1 MVLQLNVAFEFG
13 LDILRLSIW
22 VEAKH
27 ALSFKN
33 NCANTHFTIAL
44 SPRLDKSDPMQS
56 KFMSY
61 PAHVKAVTALGLPL
75 VGGHLAQI
83 AIGVTDTV
91 MLGWYGVD
99 ALAAVT
105 LASSYFFVLFLMGAG
120 FAFAVMPMV
129 ATFAAEEDDVNIRRV
144 TRMGLWLSLAY
155 AVIIMPFMIWS
166 EALLLLMGQTETVA
180 SDAQGYLR
188 IAGFGMF
195 PWLVAMVIKSY
206 LAALEKT
213 QVVFW
218 IAVLA
223 TVCNGFIN
231 YAFIFGNW
239 GAPEL
244 GIEGAAIASL
254 TTQVVAMA
262 GMVAYALM
270 VLPQHQ
276 LLVRFWKADWEMLV
290 RVFRLGVPI
299 GFTGLS
305 ETGLFAATAVMMGWL
320 GTVPLAAHGIA
331 LQCASIT
338 FMLHLGISNVATI
351 RAGNAY
357 GRGDRNH
364 LARGA
369 RVVFVMSLIAALVTI
384 VGFLVWPEPL
394 VLAFIQDGEPAR
406 DQIVAIGVVLLAMA
420 ALFQLVDGAQV
431 VALGLLR
438 GVQDTNIPMV
448 IAAIS
453 YWGIGMPCSYI
464 FGFVLGYEGV
474 GVWMGLVV
482 GLACAAILLS
492 ARFWRVII
500 GRVGSNT

>member
-1 MVLQLNVAFEFG
+1 
-13 LDILRLSIW
+13 
-22 VEAKH
+22 
-27 ALSFKN
+27 
-33 NCANTHFTIAL
+33 
-44 SPRLDKSDPMQS
+44 
-56 KFMSY
+56 MSY
-61 PAHVKAVTALGLPL
+61 PAHARAVTTLGLPL

-129 ATFAAEEDDVNIRRV
+129 ATFDAEDDEISIRRV

-155 AVIIMPFMIWS
+155 AVVIMPFMIWS

-180 SDAQGYLR
+180 ADAQNYLR
-188 IAGFGMF
+188 IAGYGMF
-195 PWLVAMVIKSY
+195 PWLVAMVVKSY
-206 LAALEKT
+206 LAALERT

-218 IAVLA
+218 IAVL
-223 TVCNGFIN
+223 TTLCNGLIN
-231 YAFIFGNW
+231 YALIFGNW

-244 GIEGAAIASL
+244 GIAGAATASL
-254 TTQVVAMA
+254 VTQAI
-262 GMVAYALM
+262 GMVGIVAYALY
-270 VLPQHQ
+270 VLPHHQ
-276 LLVRFWKADWEMLV
+276 LFVRFWKADWEMLS

-357 GRGDRNH
+357 GRGDRDH

-369 RVVFVMSLIAALVTI
+369 RVVFIMSLITAVLTSV
-384 VGFLVWPEPL
+384 VFLVWPEPL
-394 VLAFIQDGEPAR
+394 VLVFMQSSEPAR
-406 DQIVAIGVVLLAMA
+406 DQIVAIGVGLLAMA
-420 ALFQLVDGAQV
+420 ALFQLVDGAQAI
-431 VALGLLR
+431 ALGLLR
-438 GVQDTNIPMV
+438 GVQDTTVPMF

-453 YWGIGMPCSYI
+453 YWVVGMPCSYI
-464 FGFVLGYEGV
+464 FGFVLGYDGI
-474 GVWMGLVV
+474 GVWMGLVL

-492 ARFWRVII
+492 ARFWRVIL
-500 GRVGSNT
+500 GRVEV

>member
-1 MVLQLNVAFEFG
+1 
-13 LDILRLSIW
+13 
-22 VEAKH
+22 
-27 ALSFKN
+27 
-33 NCANTHFTIAL
+33 
-44 SPRLDKSDPMQS
+44 MQS

-61 PAHVKAVTALGLPL
+61 PAHVRAVTTLGLPL

-83 AIGVTDTV
+83 AIGVTDTL

-105 LASSYFFVLFLMGAG
+105 LASTYFFVLFLMGAG

-129 ATFAAEEDDVNIRRV
+129 ATFDAEEDEVSIRRV

-155 AVIIMPFMIWS
+155 AVVIMPFMIWS

-180 SDAQGYLR
+180 ADAQHYLH

-195 PWLVAMVIKSY
+195 PWLIAMVIKSY
-206 LAALEKT
+206 LAALERT

-223 TVCNGFIN
+223 TLFNGLIN
-231 YAFIFGNW
+231 YALIFGNW

-244 GIEGAAIASL
+244 GIQGAAIASVF
-254 TTQVVAMA
+254 TQAV
-262 GMVAYALM
+262 GMVGILVYAVK
-270 VLPQHQ
+270 VLPEHQ
-276 LLVRFWKADWEMLV
+276 LFVRFWKADWEMLN

-357 GRGDRNH
+357 GRGDREH
-364 LARGA
+364 LGRGA
-369 RVVFVMSLIAALVTI
+369 RVVFVMSVIAAALTSV
-384 VGFLVWPEPL
+384 VFLVWPEQL
-394 VLAFIQDGEPAR
+394 VLAFMQSSEPAR
-406 DQIVAIGVVLLAMA
+406 DQIVSIGIGLLAMA

-431 VALGLLR
+431 IALGLLR
-438 GVQDTNIPMV
+438 GVQDTTVPMV
-448 IAAIS
+448 MAAIS
-453 YWGIGMPCSYI
+453 YWLVGMPCSYI
-464 FGFVLGYEGV
+464 FGIVLGYDGI
-474 GVWMGLVV
+474 GIWMGLVV
-482 GLACAAILLS
+482 GLACAAVLLS
-492 ARFWRVII
+492 LRFWRVIFW
-500 GRVGSNT
+500 RVGS

>member
-1 MVLQLNVAFEFG
+1 
-13 LDILRLSIW
+13 
-22 VEAKH
+22 
-27 ALSFKN
+27 
-33 NCANTHFTIAL
+33 
-44 SPRLDKSDPMQS
+44 
-56 KFMSY
+56 
-61 PAHVKAVTALGLPL
+61 
-75 VGGHLAQI
+75 
-83 AIGVTDTV
+83 

-129 ATFAAEEDDVNIRRV
+129 ATFDAEDDEISIRRV

-155 AVIIMPFMIWS
+155 AVVIMPFMIWS

-180 SDAQGYLR
+180 ADAQNYLR
-188 IAGFGMF
+188 IAGYGMF
-195 PWLVAMVIKSY
+195 PWLVAMVVKSY
-206 LAALEKT
+206 LAALERT

-218 IAVLA
+218 IAVL
-223 TVCNGFIN
+223 TTLCNGLIN
-231 YAFIFGNW
+231 YALIFGNW

-244 GIEGAAIASL
+244 GIAGAATASL
-254 TTQVVAMA
+254 VTQAI
-262 GMVAYALM
+262 GMVGIVAYALY
-270 VLPQHQ
+270 VLPHHQ
-276 LLVRFWKADWEMLV
+276 LFVRFWKADWEMLS

-351 RAGNAY
+351 RAGSAY
-357 GRGDRNH
+357 GRGDRDH

-369 RVVFVMSLIAALVTI
+369 RVVFIMSLITAVLTSV
-384 VGFLVWPEPL
+384 VFLVWPEPL
-394 VLAFIQDGEPAR
+394 VLVFMQSSEPAR
-406 DQIVAIGVVLLAMA
+406 DQIVAIGVGLLAMA
-420 ALFQLVDGAQV
+420 ALFQLVDGAQAI
-431 VALGLLR
+431 ALGLLR
-438 GVQDTNIPMV
+438 GVQDTTVPMF

-453 YWGIGMPCSYI
+453 YWVVGMPCSYI
-464 FGFVLGYEGV
+464 FGFVLGYDGI
-474 GVWMGLVV
+474 GVWMGLVL

-492 ARFWRVII
+492 ARFWRVIL
-500 GRVGSNT
+500 GRVGVQG

>member
-1 MVLQLNVAFEFG
+1 M
-13 LDILRLSIW
+13 R
-22 VEAKH
+22 
-27 ALSFKN
+27 
-33 NCANTHFTIAL
+33 
-44 SPRLDKSDPMQS
+44 S
-56 KFMSY
+56 KAMSY
-61 PAHVKAVTALGLPL
+61 PAHAKAVAILGLPL

-105 LASSYFFVLFLMGAG
+105 LAASYFFVLFLMGAG

-129 ATFAAEEDDVNIRRV
+129 ATFDAEEDEVSIRRV
-144 TRMGLWLSLAY
+144 TRMGLWLSIAY
-155 AVIIMPFMIWS
+155 SVAIMPIMIWS
-166 EALLLLMGQTETVA
+166 ESLFLFLGQEPTVA
-180 SDAQGYLR
+180 ADAQQYLR

-206 LAALEKT
+206 LAALERT

-223 TVCNGFIN
+223 TVCNGLIN
-231 YAFIFGNW
+231 YALIFGNW
-239 GAPEL
+239 GAPEM
-244 GIEGAAIASL
+244 GIQGAAIASVF
-254 TTQVVAMA
+254 TQLVGMLGVV
-262 GMVAYALM
+262 VYAIL

-276 LLVRFWKADWEMLV
+276 LFVRFWRADWEMLM

-305 ETGLFAATAVMMGWL
+305 ETGLFTATAVMMGWL

-331 LQCASIT
+331 LQCAGIT

-351 RAGNAY
+351 RAGNAF
-357 GRGDRNH
+357 GRGDREH
-364 LARGA
+364 LAKGA
-369 RVVFVMSLIAALVTI
+369 YVVFAMSLVAALLTI
-384 VGFLVWPEPL
+384 VGFLLWPEPL
-394 VLAFIQDGEPAR
+394 VLAFMQPSEPAR
-406 DQIVAIGVVLLAMA
+406 DQILIIGVGLLAMA

-431 VALGLLR
+431 IALGLLR
-438 GVQDTNIPMV
+438 GVQDTKVPMYM
-448 IAAIS
+448 AAFS

-464 FGFVLGYEGV
+464 FGFVLGYEGI

-482 GLACAAILLS
+482 GLASAAILLS
-492 ARFWRVII
+492 VRFWSVIL
-500 GRVGSNT
+500 GRVGTAYGVV

>member
-1 MVLQLNVAFEFG
+1 
-13 LDILRLSIW
+13 
-22 VEAKH
+22 
-27 ALSFKN
+27 
-33 NCANTHFTIAL
+33 
-44 SPRLDKSDPMQS
+44 
-56 KFMSY
+56 MSY
-61 PAHVKAVTALGLPL
+61 PAHARAVTTLGLPL

-129 ATFAAEEDDVNIRRV
+129 ATFDAEDDEISIRRV

-155 AVIIMPFMIWS
+155 AVVIMPFMIWS

-180 SDAQGYLR
+180 ADAQNYLR
-188 IAGFGMF
+188 IAGYGMF
-195 PWLVAMVIKSY
+195 PWLVALVVKSY
-206 LAALEKT
+206 LAALERT

-223 TVCNGFIN
+223 TLCNGLIN
-231 YAFIFGNW
+231 YALIFGNW

-244 GIEGAAIASL
+244 GIAGAATASL
-254 TTQVVAMA
+254 VTQAI
-262 GMVAYALM
+262 GMVGIVAYALY
-270 VLPQHQ
+270 VLPHHQ
-276 LLVRFWKADWEMLV
+276 LFVRFWKADWEMLS

-357 GRGDRNH
+357 GRGDRDH

-369 RVVFVMSLIAALVTI
+369 RVVFIMSLITAVLTSV
-384 VGFLVWPEPL
+384 VFLVWPEPL
-394 VLAFIQDGEPAR
+394 VLVFMQSSEPAR
-406 DQIVAIGVVLLAMA
+406 DQIVAIGVGLLAMA
-420 ALFQLVDGAQV
+420 ALFQLVDGAQAI
-431 VALGLLR
+431 ALGLLR
-438 GVQDTNIPMV
+438 GVQDTTVPMV

-453 YWGIGMPCSYI
+453 YWVVGMPCSYI
-464 FGFVLGYEGV
+464 FGFVLGYDGI
-474 GVWMGLVV
+474 GVWMGLVL

-492 ARFWRVII
+492 ARFWRVIL
-500 GRVGSNT
+500 GRVGVQG

>member
-1 MVLQLNVAFEFG
+1 
-13 LDILRLSIW
+13 
-22 VEAKH
+22 
-27 ALSFKN
+27 
-33 NCANTHFTIAL
+33 
-44 SPRLDKSDPMQS
+44 MQS

-61 PAHVKAVTALGLPL
+61 PAHARAVTTLGLPL

-129 ATFAAEEDDVNIRRV
+129 ATFDAEDDEISIRRV

-155 AVIIMPFMIWS
+155 AVVIMPFMIWS

-180 SDAQGYLR
+180 ADAQNYLR
-188 IAGFGMF
+188 IAGYGMF
-195 PWLVAMVIKSY
+195 PWLVAMVVKSY
-206 LAALEKT
+206 LAALERT

-218 IAVLA
+218 IAVL
-223 TVCNGFIN
+223 TTLCNGLIN
-231 YAFIFGNW
+231 YALIFGNW

-244 GIEGAAIASL
+244 GIAGAATASL
-254 TTQVVAMA
+254 VTQAI
-262 GMVAYALM
+262 GMVGIVAYALY
-270 VLPQHQ
+270 VLPHHQ
-276 LLVRFWKADWEMLV
+276 LFVRFWKADWEMLS

-357 GRGDRNH
+357 GRGDRDH

-369 RVVFVMSLIAALVTI
+369 RVVFIMSLITAVLTSV
-384 VGFLVWPEPL
+384 VFLVWPEPL
-394 VLAFIQDGEPAR
+394 VLVFMQSSEPAR
-406 DQIVAIGVVLLAMA
+406 DQIVAIGVGLLAMA
-420 ALFQLVDGAQV
+420 ALFQLVDGAQAI
-431 VALGLLR
+431 ALGLLR
-438 GVQDTNIPMV
+438 GVQDTTVPMV

-453 YWGIGMPCSYI
+453 YWVVGMPCSYI
-464 FGFVLGYEGV
+464 FGFVLGYDGI
-474 GVWMGLVV
+474 GVWMGLVL

-492 ARFWRVII
+492 ARFWRVIL
-500 GRVGSNT
+500 GRVGVQG

>member
-1 MVLQLNVAFEFG
+1 M
-13 LDILRLSIW
+13 R
-22 VEAKH
+22 
-27 ALSFKN
+27 
-33 NCANTHFTIAL
+33 
-44 SPRLDKSDPMQS
+44 S
-56 KFMSY
+56 KTMSY
-61 PAHVKAVTALGLPL
+61 PAHAKAVATLGLPL

-105 LASSYFFVLFLMGAG
+105 LAASYFFVLFLMGAG

-129 ATFAAEEDDVNIRRV
+129 ATFDAEEDEVSIRRV
-144 TRMGLWLSLAY
+144 TRMGLWLSIAY
-155 AVIIMPFMIWS
+155 SIAIMPIMIWS
-166 EALLLLMGQTETVA
+166 ESLFLFLGQEPTVA
-180 SDAQGYLR
+180 ADAQQYLR

-206 LAALEKT
+206 LAALERT

-223 TVCNGFIN
+223 TVCNGLIN
-231 YAFIFGNW
+231 YALIFGNW
-239 GAPEL
+239 GAPEM
-244 GIEGAAIASL
+244 GIQGAAIASMF
-254 TTQVVAMA
+254 TQLVGMLGVV
-262 GMVAYALM
+262 VYAIL

-276 LLVRFWKADWEMLV
+276 LFVRFWRADWEMLM
-290 RVFRLGVPI
+290 RVFRLGIPI

-305 ETGLFAATAVMMGWL
+305 ETGLFTATAVMMGWL

-351 RAGNAY
+351 RAGNAF
-357 GRGDRNH
+357 GRGDREH
-364 LARGA
+364 LAKGA
-369 RVVFVMSLIAALVTI
+369 YVVFAMSLVAALLAV
-384 VGFLVWPEPL
+384 VGFLLWPEPL
-394 VLAFIQDGEPAR
+394 VLAFMQPSEPAR
-406 DQIVAIGVVLLAMA
+406 DQILAIGVGLLAMA

-431 VALGLLR
+431 IALGLLR
-438 GVQDTNIPMV
+438 GVQDTKVPMYM
-448 IAAIS
+448 AAFS

-464 FGFVLGYEGV
+464 FGFVLGYEGI

-482 GLACAAILLS
+482 GLASAAILLS
-492 ARFWRVII
+492 VRFWSVILSRL
-500 GRVGSNT
+500 GTASEVG

>member
-1 MVLQLNVAFEFG
+1 
-13 LDILRLSIW
+13 
-22 VEAKH
+22 
-27 ALSFKN
+27 
-33 NCANTHFTIAL
+33 
-44 SPRLDKSDPMQS
+44 MQS

-61 PAHVKAVTALGLPL
+61 PAHVRAVTTLGLPL

-83 AIGVTDTV
+83 AIGVTDTL

-129 ATFAAEEDDVNIRRV
+129 ATFDAEEDEVSIRRV

-155 AVIIMPFMIWS
+155 AVVIMPFMIWS

-180 SDAQGYLR
+180 ADAQHYLR

-206 LAALEKT
+206 LAALERT

-223 TVCNGFIN
+223 TVFNGLIN
-231 YAFIFGNW
+231 YALIFGNW

-244 GIEGAAIASL
+244 GIQGAAIASVF
-254 TTQVVAMA
+254 TQVV
-262 GMVAYALM
+262 GMVGILVYAVK
-270 VLPQHQ
+270 VLPEHQ
-276 LLVRFWKADWEMLV
+276 LFVRFWKADWEMLN

-331 LQCASIT
+331 LQCAGIT

-357 GRGDRNH
+357 GRGDREH
-364 LARGA
+364 LGRGA
-369 RVVFVMSLIAALVTI
+369 RVVFVMSVIAAALTSV
-384 VGFLVWPEPL
+384 VFLVWPEQL
-394 VLAFIQDGEPAR
+394 VLAFMQSSEPAR
-406 DQIVAIGVVLLAMA
+406 DQIVAIGIGLLAMA

-431 VALGLLR
+431 IALGLLR
-438 GVQDTNIPMV
+438 GVQDTTVPMV
-448 IAAIS
+448 MAAIS
-453 YWGIGMPCSYI
+453 YWLVGMPCSYI
-464 FGFVLGYEGV
+464 FGIVLGYDGI
-474 GVWMGLVV
+474 GIWMGLVV
-482 GLACAAILLS
+482 GLACAAVLLS
-492 ARFWRVII
+492 LRFWRVII
-500 GRVGSNT
+500 WRVGA